1 MFKTCNGDFG
11 GEASVDDCDV
21 CTGGNTDIQPNSTCD
36 PDAHVGLFRV
46 DSIPADGTDPRCPHG
61 GLVVHVGLDD
71 GDGAGE
77 ADDGILSDDE
87 INQSH
92 VVCNGAPG
100 PAGEAGA
107 DGQQG
112 ERGEPGAEGTQ
123 GAQGERGPQGEAG
136 ADGQQ
141 GERGEPGADGQ
152 QGAQGAQGVPGPQ
165 GPQGA
170 DGMPGPQGEQGPQ
183 GEPGADGVSGV
194 DGQAGAAGPAGVDG
208 VDGAAGPE
216 GPAGIPLQ
224 ALVSTDG
231 VPAGDRCKHGGTQIR
246 TGIDDGNGDGVAGD
260 GILQMAEVDSET
272 FVCNGAPGPS
282 GCAQVGHHNTR
293 IPLWVAMTLLAGCLR
308 RRRRTRA

>member
-1 MFKTCNGDFG
+1 MLDY
-11 GEASVDDCDV
+11 S
-21 CTGGNTDIQPNSTCD
+21 
-36 PDAHVGLFRV
+36 V

-71 GDGAGE
+71 GDGAGLMT
-77 ADDGILSDDE
+77 AFCPMMKSTKVMWSVMVHRTGW
-87 INQSH
+87 
-92 VVCNGAPG
+92 
-100 PAGEAGA
+100 
-107 DGQQG
+107 
-112 ERGEPGAEGTQ
+112 RGWGRRSARRARRTWSRRTQ